1 MLACFNIPPMYAAR
15 YRASHVRDFT
25 LKTVRMAL
33 EKNGFAF
40 ERAVG
45 TAFYFPKIGEFGKG
59 FAEWFPGWSHTTI
72 VVAAKKT
79 DAIYPPPD
87 LTDLIY

>member
-1 MLACFNIPPMYAAR
+1 MYDLVIRGATVVDGTGSAPRRADVAVKDSRIAA
-15 YRASHVRDFT
+15 
-25 LKTVRMAL
+25 
-33 EKNGFAF
+33 
-40 ERAVG
+40 
-45 TAFYFPKIGEFGKG
+45 IGEFGKG